1 MTLSVENPTGRVSVK
16 PTRIRDPRLDFFR
29 GLGMFIILIAHIPWN
44 DWTNWIPA
52 RFGFSD
58 AADMFVFC
66 SGMASSI
73 AFGQVFIQ
81 RGWWLGTARIAF
93 RVWQVYW
100 AHICSFFVVVAA
112 LAAADAAFGGQ
123 YYINERLELGDFFV
137 SGAPHLLA
145 LMTLTYVPN
154 YFDILPMYL
163 VILVMVPMIMGLHRI
178 NPVLVPIC
186 VLGLWIGANLGL
198 LDLVADP
205 STKRS
210 WFFNPFGWQLIFFTG
225 FAFVRGW
232 LPAPP
237 RNMSLVALSILMIVL
252 AAPFSCQSEFQCYA
266 GYGFFPRLGQIHEAL
281 QPLTHKTHYGPLRYL
296 HFLATAY
303 LAYFLAGERGINL
316 RGTFAEITRKV
327 GQQTLAV
334 FLSGLLIGQLMG
346 IVLDRL
352 GQGFIVT
359 AAVNILGCTLL
370 IAAAWIVAWF
380 KNPPWNTAL
389 RSATLVATQ
398 DATETAPITQP
409 SSPNVKEYAAND
421 GA

>member
-1 MTLSVENPTGRVSVK
+1 MSSPSENPAGKAGIRAPRV
-16 PTRIRDPRLDFFR
+16 RDPRLDFFR

-44 DWTNWIPA
+44 GWTEWIPA

-100 AHICSFFVVVAA
+100 AHICSFLAVIAV
-112 LAAADAAFGGQ
+112 LAAAGALLSGQ
-123 YYINERLELGDFFV
+123 NYALDRLELGDFFD
-137 SGAPHLLA
+137 SGPPHLLA

-163 VILVMVPMIMGLHRI
+163 VILGMVPVVMGLHRI
-178 NPVLVPIC
+178 HPMLVLLC
-186 VLGLWIGANLGL
+186 VVGLWAAANLDML
-198 LDLVADP
+198 NLVADP
-205 STKRS
+205 ETRRN
-210 WFFNPFGWQLIFFTG
+210 WFFNPFGWQLLFFTG

-237 RNMSLVALSILMIVL
+237 RSTLLVAASILMIVL

-266 GYGFFPRLGQIHEAL
+266 GFGIFPRLGEIHEGL
-281 QPLTHKTHYGPLRYL
+281 QPLILKTNYGPLRYV

-303 LAYFLAGERGINL
+303 LAYYLAGERGINL
-316 RGTFAEITRKV
+316 RGRVAEITRKV

-334 FLSGLLIGQLMG
+334 FLS
-346 IVLDRL
+346 D
-352 GQGFIVT
+352 
-359 AAVNILGCTLL
+359 C
-370 IAAAWIVAWF
+370 
-380 KNPPWNTAL
+380 
-389 RSATLVATQ
+389 
-398 DATETAPITQP
+398 
-409 SSPNVKEYAAND
+409 
-421 GA
+421 